1 VYCKGLRFTDRPKK
15 RVALAHIGANQGRG
29 SSIHYTFFGCK
40 QCAFTYVRNVVVLV
54 FFIEEGRI
62 EAILGGNSAL

>member
-1 VYCKGLRFTDRPKK
+1 M
-15 RVALAHIGANQGRG
+15 
-29 SSIHYTFFGCK
+29 
-40 QCAFTYVRNVVVLV
+40 FTYVKNVVVLV